1 MNDTYNTHSPLNPIN
16 QEDNE
21 PLTELEQQQEWNQE
35 LLKSKTQLLK
45 DLRALKAIES
55 NITTFGFLTH
65 EETIEKYRIL
75 NKY

>member
-1 MNDTYNTHSPLNPIN
+1 MNDTYNTYSPLNPIN

-21 PLTELEQQQEWNQE
+21 PLSELEQQQEWNQE

>member
-1 MNDTYNTHSPLNPIN
+1 MNDTYNPLNPIN
-16 QEDNE
+16 QSENE